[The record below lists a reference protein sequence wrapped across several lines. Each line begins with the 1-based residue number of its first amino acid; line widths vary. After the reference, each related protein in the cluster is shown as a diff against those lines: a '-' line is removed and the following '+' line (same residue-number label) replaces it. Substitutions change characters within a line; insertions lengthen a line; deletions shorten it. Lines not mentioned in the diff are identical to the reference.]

1 MPAEKVTLSGVL
13 GGFIGLVGFSVIA
26 GVLVTAM
33 VAPALAV
40 SSVGAKSTIGVFQ
53 NLPEY
58 ITIGGQAQRNEIFA
72 NRGGQPV
79 QIATVYSQ
87 NRQDVAWNE
96 VSQSLKDAAIAGEDR
111 RFYDHGGV
119 DLQSLLRAATGYVTK
134 SGSTGGSTIAMQLV
148 KNIRI
153 EQSQLLDTKAARD
166 RAYADA
172 IKTTPDRKLQEMKL
186 AIGLEKRYSKQEI
199 LLAYL
204 NINGFG
210 GVTYG
215 VQAASQRYFNGISAK
230 DVTLPEAA
238 SLIAIVQQ
246 PAALNLSD
254 PKNYSANKARRDI
267 ILDDMLSLKKI
278 TQKQH
283 DDAVATPIASY
294 VKLQA
299 PTNGCLNALDSKF
312 FCDYVVRNVPN
323 LAALGTTAAER
334 DANWKNGG
342 YKLYTTL
349 DLDQQD
355 VAQNQINATTPA
367 TETRFALGSAAV
379 AIQPGTGKILVMAQN
394 KDYNN
399 TTGATPA
406 QTSVNYSTDQN
417 YGGSS
422 GFPTGSTYKI
432 FTLTNWLQNGHGLN
446 EQVNGTQRDFPMA
459 SFKACGG
466 YPFVGSTPPIY
477 KPSNDGGGENGVRTV
492 LSATAASV
500 NVAFI
505 TMAQKLDLC
514 DIRDTAIAMGIR
526 SADGKKLE
534 IIPSSVLGVNEISP
548 LTMAGA
554 IATISANGMY
564 CAPVAIDRVVGPD
577 GKELPGQAQ
586 ACSQNID
593 PNIAA
598 TVAYAL
604 KTVFKGGGTATAAN
618 PGDGV
623 EIMGKT
629 GTTDGSYQNWLIG
642 GTTKVALAVWV
653 GNIQGN
659 AAKSTTKNPAGEQS
673 LRQISVNGINGYSL
687 KFMIFKA
694 AIKSLNANPAY
705 RGGAFP
711 SPQQSLLTGRSQ
723 TVPNVTGQSATAA
736 RKLLENLQFTV
747 TAASPEPSTLP
758 AGAVTRTSPAAGAS
772 TSLGAT
778 VTLYTSDGS
787 LAAVPDVVTGHSN
800 SFGGAKAILNSAGW
814 TNVTQSCQ
822 VVTLPADVGKV
833 VASSPAPGTAAHPT
847 DEIRLAV
854 GQLKRCH

>member
-1 MPAEKVTLSGVL
+1 MPAKKVNLSGVL

-26 GVLVTAM
+26 GVLITAM

-40 SSVGAKSTIGVFQ
+40 SSVAAKSTIGIFE
-53 NLPEY
+53 NLPDY
-58 ITIGGQAQRNEIFA
+58 ITIGGQAQRNEIYA

-79 QIATVYSQ
+79 QIASVYSQ
-87 NRQDVAWNE
+87 NRQDVGWTD
-96 VSQSLKDAAIAGEDR
+96 VSQFLKDAAVAGEDR
-111 RFYDHGGV
+111 RYYDHGGV
-119 DLQSLLRAATGYVTK
+119 DLQSLVRAATGYVTNT
-134 SGSTGGSTIAMQLV
+134 GSTGGSTIAMQLV

-153 EQSQLLDTKAARD
+153 AQSQLLDTKAARD
-166 RAYADA
+166 KAYADA
-172 IKTTPDRKLQEMKL
+172 IKTSPDRKLEEMKL

-215 VQAASQRYFNGISAK
+215 VQAASQRYFNGIAAK

-238 SLIAIVQQ
+238 SLIATVQQ
-246 PAALNLSD
+246 PSALNLSD
-254 PKNYSANKARRDI
+254 PKNYPANKARRDT
-267 ILDDMLSLKKI
+267 ILDDMLTLKKI

-283 DDAVATPIASY
+283 DEAVATPIESY

-299 PTNGCLNALDSKF
+299 PTNGCLNALDAKF

-323 LAALGTTAAER
+323 LPALGATVAER
-334 DANWKNGG
+334 EANWKTGG
-342 YKLYTTL
+342 YKLYTTI

-379 AIQPGTGKILVMAQN
+379 AVQPGTGKILVMAQN

-399 TTGATPA
+399 TTEATTA

-432 FTLTNWLQNGHGLN
+432 FTLTDWLQNGHGLN
-446 EQVNGTQRDFPMA
+446 EQVNGTQRAFPMS

-466 YPFVGSTPPIY
+466 YPFVGSNPPTY

-514 DIRDTAIAMGIR
+514 DIRDDAIAMGVH
-526 SADGKKLE
+526 SADGKNLE
-534 IIPSSVLGVNEISP
+534 TLPSSVLGINEIAP

-554 IATISANGMY
+554 IATISANGLY
-564 CAPVAIDRVVGPD
+564 CAPIAVDKVVGPD
-577 GKELPGQAQ
+577 GKELPGQTQ

-593 PNIAA
+593 PKIAA

-604 KTVFKGGGTATAAN
+604 KTVFKSGGTATAAN

-659 AAKSTTKNPAGEQS
+659 PAKITAKNTAGEQS
-673 LRQISVNGINGYSL
+673 LRQTSVNGVNGYSL

-711 SPQQSLLTGRSQ
+711 APEQSLLTGRKQ
-723 TVPNVTGQSATAA
+723 TVPKVAGQTPTAA
-736 RKLLENLQFTV
+736 RKLLESLQFDV
-747 TAASPEPSTLP
+747 VNGPAEPSSLP
-758 AGAVTRTSPAAGAS
+758 AGTVSRTDPAAGAS
-772 TSLGAT
+772 TSVGAT
-778 VTLYTSDGS
+778 VTLYTSTGS
-787 LAAVPDVVTGHSN
+787 LATVPDVVTGHSN
-800 SFGGAKAILNSAGW
+800 SFGGAKAMLNSAGW
-814 TNVTQSCQ
+814 TNVSQGCQ
-822 VVTLPADVGKV
+822 VVTLRAEVGKV
-833 VASSPAPGTAAHPT
+833 VASNPAPGTPARQT
-847 DEIRLAV
+847 DEIVLAI
-854 GQLKRCH
+854 GQTKACH